1 MIDGCR
7 VKKSGLFLVTGM
19 RVAYESRFKEPA
31 NAGTCFNCDMNTFR
45 ICVAAFVCVLAAA
58 GTAGA
63 QGILDSLTT
72 DLNIRGLTTTMDPE
86 TGIATVTGD
95 VHIVYGGVEI
105 RCGSAQYNQTTGE
118 VMARDGVTIWKEG
131 TIYRGDSI
139 TYNSVTGA
147 MSGQNVISSMNAGPG
162 TIIYKA
168 ANFQSKSKLENRI
181 DASGVSLTSHDV
193 QNPNFHLEAKSLT
206 VQPGDSVIL
215 SGVKVYG
222 GDTPF
227 FYLPKVS
234 QQIQEDTSYRISP
247 GYQSRWGAFL
257 LTQYTFLYGDHT
269 IARYRIDLRSK
280 RGIGG
285 GVDFISQRHRWNQQN
300 FGTLS
305 LYAVNDSDNST
316 NVAGSQRF
324 PVPSN
329 RYRVNF
335 KHRVYLPGPDVSTWY
350 LDFDI
355 NKISDIHFYED
366 FFFNDFRTDREPD
379 NQVSLVHT
387 NEAYVATLMAKFKA
401 NNFYRTTT
409 RLPELSID
417 FTRRPLWGSGVFHQ
431 GTISA
436 GLYNEVVGNQ
446 EQAELLRLQ
455 TLGLIGLPAVL
466 ADPLATAPS
475 SFLSIVGKPRG
486 VGLTPADVTQGLGL
500 ISSRLQEPDFARF
513 HTYHELL
520 YPKTYMGWLNV
531 TPRIGA
537 GVTSYGSIDGSIT
550 GLQSF
555 TRGILHLGLDVSFKL
570 TKTWS
575 DARSETF
582 GVNGL
587 RHVFQ
592 PYANISY
599 LDAKQDAG
607 LPAIDR
613 LSPTTRPRSIDPS
626 LFTAVDSLRSWNVAR
641 IGFRNLLQTKRDYI
655 TSNGLGAFL
664 ETPDGG
670 DSQTYTLAGMNTFV
684 DVFGKDPEFGRDI
697 SNMYN
702 EFFWHPVPW
711 ITFRSDLQ
719 LPISGGVGSFTEINN
734 AIVWLPSRHT
744 SLEFGHQFISDH
756 PFFQDS
762 SLLYTRFFA
771 RLSDNYGIS
780 TNHIY
785 EADDGTLEFQS
796 YSFYRD
802 LSSWVASIGVMAR
815 DNRNGA
821 SDIGL
826 LLSFT
831 LKDFPQLN
839 FDLDIDPN
847 PTGRGGRQ

>member
-1 MIDGCR
+1 MKGGFR
-7 VKKSGLFLVTGM
+7 VCPAGIVFF
-19 RVAYESRFKEPA
+19 RV
-31 NAGTCFNCDMNTFR
+31 MNTFR

-58 GTAGA
+58 GRVGA
-63 QGILDSLTT
+63 QGFLDSLTT

-95 VHIVYGGVEI
+95 VHIVYGDVEI

-118 VMARDGVTIWKEG
+118 VMARDGVTIWRQG

-147 MSGQNVISSMNAGPG
+147 MSGQNVISSMPAGPG
-162 TIIYKA
+162 MLIYKA
-168 ANFQSKSKLENRI
+168 EDFQSKSKLENRI
-181 DASGVSLTSHDV
+181 DASGVTLTPHDV
-193 QNPNFHLEAKSLT
+193 QNPSFHIGAKDLT
-206 VQPGDSVIL
+206 VQPGDSVVL
-215 SGVKVYG
+215 RGVKVYG

-227 FYLPKVS
+227 FYLPQIS
-234 QQIQEDTSYRISP
+234 QQIQDEASYRISP
-247 GYQSRWGAFL
+247 GFQSRWGAFL
-257 LTQYTFLYGDHT
+257 LTQYTFLHGDHT
-269 IARYRIDLRSK
+269 LARYKVDLRSK

-285 GVDFISQRHRWNQQN
+285 GVDFISRRHRWNQQN
-300 FGTLS
+300 FGMLK
-305 LYAVNDSDNST
+305 LYAVNDSGTST
-316 NVAGSQRF
+316 NMAGTQRF

-417 FTRRPLWGSGVFHQ
+417 FTRRPLWGTGIFHQ

-446 EQAELLRLQ
+446 EQNELLRLQ
-455 TLGLIGLPAVL
+455 ALGIGGLAAVL
-466 ADPLATAPS
+466 ADPLRTATS
-475 SFLSIVGKPRG
+475 SYLSLIGKSRNA
-486 VGLTPADVTQGLGL
+486 GLTAVDVAQGLGV
-500 ISSRLQEPDFARF
+500 IGSRLQEPDFARF

-520 YPKTYMGWLNV
+520 YPKTFLGWLNV

-537 GVTSYGSIDGSIT
+537 GVTSYGSIDGSVS

-555 TRGILHLGLDVSFKL
+555 TRGIFHAGLDVSFKL
-570 TKTWS
+570 TRTWS
-575 DARSETF
+575 DVSSPSL
-582 GVNGL
+582 GINGL

-592 PYANISY
+592 PYVNLSY
-599 LDAKQDAG
+599 LDASMDAG

-613 LSPTTRPRSIDPS
+613 LSPTTRPRSIDVP
-626 LFTAVDSLRSWNVAR
+626 LFTAVDSLRSWNVTR
-641 IGFRNLLQTKRDYI
+641 VGFRNLLQTKRDYI
-655 TSNGLGAFL
+655 TSSGFGRFI
-664 ETPDGG
+664 ETPEGG
-670 DSQTYTLAGMNTFV
+670 DAQTYTLAGMNTFV
-684 DVFGKDPEFGRDI
+684 DVFAKDPEFGRDV
-697 SNMYN
+697 SNVYN
-702 EFFWHPVPW
+702 ELFWRPVPW
-711 ITFRSDLQ
+711 ITFRSDIQ
-719 LPISGGVGSFTEINN
+719 IPITSGLGSFSEFNN
-734 AIVWLPSRHT
+734 AIVWMPSRY
-744 SLEFGHQFISDH
+744 SSIELGHQFISDH

-771 RLSDNYGIS
+771 RFSDNYGFNM
-780 TNHIY
+780 NHIY
-785 EADDGTLEFQS
+785 EADDGTLEYQS
-796 YSFYRD
+796 YSLYRD
-802 LSSWVASIGVMAR
+802 LSSWIASIGIMAR
-815 DNRNGA
+815 DNRTGA
-821 SDIGL
+821 SEMGI

-831 LKDFPQLN
+831 LKDFPQAS
-839 FDLDIDPN
+839 FDLDLDPN